1 MRRKT
6 EARRLSFVQA
16 AGKLFIEHGFGTV
29 TMEAIAAEAGASK
42 VTLYSYF
49 PNKDELFGAFAAEAG
64 KGVIETLE
72 TSREEAGLQATLQ
85 RLGMAYLN
93 LVTRPEVINL
103 NRLVIGEAGRYP
115 QLSRIF
121 YENGPRQ
128 TLISICNV
136 LDNLM
141 QRGLLRQAELRRT
154 GLYFKALCEAGLVER
169 QLWGLDQQ
177 PAEETRREAV
187 DAAIEAFLPA
197 YDATQTH
204 RHKR

>member
-6 EARRLSFVQA
+6 EARRLSFVRA
-16 AGKLFIEHGFGTV
+16 AGKLFVEQGFGAV

-49 PNKDELFGAFAAEAG
+49 PNKDDLFGAFAAEAG

-72 TSREEAGLQATLQ
+72 TSKVEAGLQATLQ
-85 RLGMAYLN
+85 HLGMAYLA
-93 LVTRPEVINL
+93 LVTRPEIVNL
-103 NRLVIGEAGRYP
+103 NRLIIGEAGRYP

-136 LDNLM
+136 IDSLM

-154 GLYFKALCEAGLVER
+154 GLYFKVLCEAGLVER
-169 QLWGLDQQ
+169 QLWGLDQS
-177 PAEETRREAV
+177 PTEETRREAV
-187 DAAIEAFLPA
+187 DTVIEDNGQKRHRSALPG
-197 YDATQTH
+197 H
-204 RHKR
+204 R

>member
-1 MRRKT
+1 MRKKT

-16 AGKLFIEHGFGTV
+16 AGKLFIEQGFGAV

-49 PNKDELFGAFAAEAG
+49 PSKEALFGAFAAEAG
-64 KGVIETLE
+64 KGSIETLE
-72 TSREEAGLQATLQ
+72 TSKEEAGLQATLQ
-85 RLGMAYLN
+85 HLGLAYLD
-93 LVTRPEVINL
+93 LVTRPEVVRL
-103 NRLVIGEAGRYP
+103 NRLIIGEAGRHP

-128 TLISICNV
+128 TLVSICNV
-136 LDNLM
+136 LDSLM

-169 QLWGLDQQ
+169 QLWGLDPP
-177 PAEETRREAV
+177 PAQETRLEAV
-187 DAAIEAFLPA
+187 QSAIEAFLPA
-197 YDATQTH
+197 YGTA
-204 RHKR
+204 

>member
-49 PNKDELFGAFAAEAG
+49 PNKDELFGAFATEAG

-177 PAEETRREAV
+177 LAEETRREAV

-204 RHKR
+204 RHKG

>member
-16 AGKLFIEHGFGTV
+16 AGKLFVEQGFGAV
-29 TMEAIAAEAGASK
+29 TMEAIAAEAKASK

-49 PNKDELFGAFAAEAG
+49 PCKDDLFGAFAAESG
-64 KGVIETLE
+64 KGIIDTLE
-72 TSREEAGLQATLQ
+72 TSKEEDGLQATLQ
-85 RLGMAYLN
+85 HLGMAYLN
-93 LVTRPEVINL
+93 LVTRQEIVNV
-103 NRLVIGEAGRYP
+103 NRLIIGEAGRFP
-115 QLSRIF
+115 QLSLIF

-136 LDNLM
+136 LDSLM
-141 QRGLLRQAELRRT
+141 QRGLLRRAELRRT

-169 QLWGLDQQ
+169 QLWGLDHP
-177 PAEETRREAV
+177 PAEEKLREAV

-197 YDATQTH
+197 YCAI
-204 RHKR
+204 